1 MNIAKCSCL
10 QWLGICT
17 SKLQLTQP
25 LPTKTKGHAPVQA
38 NVPLAWFVP
47 TGKEF
52 PAQWPRV
59 FSLLWSAAS
68 AHRRGGAVAQAQG
81 QGVHLCSPF
90 WLRPLRAEQQEVTTA
105 WGRKVLAPG
114 VLWGGCCA
122 AAFAIS
128 VHLALLFCH
137 FASAGR
143 ERRQNCT
150 DFLVRALC

>member
-1 MNIAKCSCL
+1 MNIAKYSCL

-59 FSLLWSAAS
+59 FSPLWSATS
-68 AHRRGGAVAQAQG
+68 AYRRGGAVAQAQG
-81 QGVHLCSPF
+81 QGVHLCSSF
-90 WLRPLRAEQQEVTTA
+90 WLRPLRAEQQEVTTVR
-105 WGRKVLAPG
+105 GRKVLAPG
-114 VLWGGCCA
+114 VLWGGCCLC
-122 AAFAIS
+122 
-128 VHLALLFCH
+128 HLRPSCSLVLPLCQCWPGE
-137 FASAGR
+137 AS
-143 ERRQNCT
+143 E
-150 DFLVRALC
+150 LH